1 MNSEQR
7 REKIIS
13 VLQMSDKPISA
24 NSFANEFS
32 VTRQII
38 VADIALLRASGH
50 PIRAEHKGYVLEKS
64 DSRMMTKRIVVKH
77 GNNEVQE
84 ELYAVVDHGGKV
96 IDVIVQHSVYGKIV
110 AELNLSS
117 RYDVDRFIKHV
128 NETDAKPLLLL
139 TEGLHIHTIEVKDEV
154 TFGSIIERLNE
165 LHVLVEHD

>member
-13 VLQMSDKPISA
+13 VLQASDTPISA
-24 NSFANEFS
+24 SRFANEFS

-38 VADIALLRASGH
+38 VADIALLRASGY
-50 PIRAEHKGYVLEKS
+50 PIRAEHKGYVLEKT
-64 DSRMMTKRIVVKH
+64 DRRMMTRRVVVKH
-77 GNNEVQE
+77 GNDEVQD

-117 RYDVDRFIKHV
+117 RYDVDRFIKHI

-139 TEGLHIHTIEVKDEV
+139 TEGLHIHTIEIKDEA
-154 TFGSIIERLNE
+154 TFESIVERLNA
-165 LHVLVEHD
+165 LHILVEHD

>member
-117 RYDVDRFIKHV
+117 RYDVDRFNKHI

>member
-13 VLQMSDKPISA
+13 MLQTSEKPISA
-24 NSFANEFS
+24 TYIANEFS

-38 VADIALLRASGH
+38 VADIALLRASGLS
-50 PIRAEHKGYVLEKS
+50 IRAEHKGYVLERS
-64 DSRMMTKRIVVKH
+64 DHTAMHRRVVVNH
-77 GNNEVQE
+77 GKKEVQD
-84 ELYAVVDHGGKV
+84 ELYAIVDNGGKV

-117 RYDVDRFIKHV
+117 RYDVDRFIEQI

-139 TEGLHIHTIEVKDEV
+139 TEGLHIHTVTVRDEES
-154 TFGSIIERLNE
+154 FQRIIARLKE
-165 LHVLVEHD
+165 LRILVEYD

>member
-13 VLQMSDKPISA
+13 ILQTSDKPISA

-38 VADIALLRASGH
+38 VADIALLRASGY
-50 PIRAEHKGYVLEKS
+50 PIRAEHKGYVLERS
-64 DSRMMTKRIVVKH
+64 NSGAMTKRIVVKH
-77 GNNEVQE
+77 GNNEVQD

-117 RYDVDRFIKHV
+117 RYDVDRFIRNI

-139 TEGLHIHTIEVKDEV
+139 TEGLHIHTIEVKDDA
-154 TFGSIIERLNE
+154 TFSSIIERLNK
-165 LHVLVEHD
+165 LHILVEHD

>member
-50 PIRAEHKGYVLEKS
+50 SIRAEHKGYVLEKS
-64 DSRMMTKRIVVKH
+64 DSPATLRRVVVKH
-77 GNNEVQE
+77 GQNEVQD
-84 ELYAVVDHGGKV
+84 ELYAIVDHGGKV
-96 IDVIVQHSVYGKIV
+96 VDVIVQHSVYGKIV

-117 RYDVDRFIKHV
+117 RYDIDRFIKNIH
-128 NETDAKPLLLL
+128 ETDAKPLLLL
-139 TEGLHIHTIEVKDEV
+139 TEGLHIHTIVVKDEDS
-154 TFGSIIERLNE
+154 FQSIIERLNQ
-165 LHVLVEHD
+165 LRILVEYD

>member
-117 RYDVDRFIKHV
+117 RYDVDRFIKHI

>member
-13 VLQMSDKPISA
+13 VLQTSEKPVSA
-24 NSFANEFS
+24 TSFANEFS

-38 VADIALLRASGH
+38 VADIALLRASGY

-64 DSRMMTKRIVVKH
+64 DSRMTLRRVVVKH
-77 GNNEVQE
+77 GKNEVQD
-84 ELYAVVDHGGKV
+84 ELYAIVDHGGKV

-117 RYDVDRFIKHV
+117 RYDVDRFIKHI
-128 NETDAKPLLLL
+128 NETASKPLLLL
-139 TEGLHIHTIEVKDEV
+139 TEGLHIHTIEVRDEDS
-154 TFGSIIERLNE
+154 FASIIARLAE
-165 LHVLVEHD
+165 LRILVEYD